1 LEREEMG
8 EKSGENPTGGH
19 SQTVLSAFMKKS
31 IAKAEK
37 IGYTK
42 ACSRKNRQGTVLKRS
57 V

>member
-1 LEREEMG
+1 MG
-8 EKSGENPTGGH
+8 EKSGGNPTGGH

-42 ACSRKNRQGTVLKRS
+42 ACSRKIRQGTVLKRS